1 MESNL
6 SASSS
11 NHVIVSVQYDCF
23 VSLNEIHQ
31 FSVLSLKMFVFAWAL
46 MSRSRHLNWAGNPPI
61 SWLRRLLNCQ
71 QTPPI
76 RHTKGGN
83 GSDPV
88 SRSNVQNLAAFSSEV
103 ADRNQL
109 NNPFLTFSYNR
120 GLKKSRRERTSPE
133 SVFILSVVDYIIINI
148 SVFLLPFLPIDLTK
162 SHTLDLEPQ

>member
-46 MSRSRHLNWAGNPPI
+46 MSRSRHLNWAENPPI
-61 SWLRRLLNCQ
+61 SWLRRLLNCH
-71 QTPPI
+71 QTPAI

-83 GSDPV
+83 GLDPV

>member
-61 SWLRRLLNCQ
+61 SWLRRNLNCQ